1 LHVSPAPIRPL
12 SAAEVVGKDELHQRF
27 ESKLAMAR
35 TDARRMASM
44 DWDGLRLIL
53 WKIFSAFHDVDRRD
67 ILQWNMIDAMFV
79 P

>member
-1 LHVSPAPIRPL
+1 
-12 SAAEVVGKDELHQRF
+12 
-27 ESKLAMAR
+27 MAR